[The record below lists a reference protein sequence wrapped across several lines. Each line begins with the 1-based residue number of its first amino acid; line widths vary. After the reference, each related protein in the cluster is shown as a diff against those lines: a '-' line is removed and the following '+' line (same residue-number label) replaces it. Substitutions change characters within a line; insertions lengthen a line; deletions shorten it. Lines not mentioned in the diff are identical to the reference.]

1 VTLLTRAADKLIEFI
16 VPNAT
21 VSATT
26 IKLYCGCIDGKK
38 WYKDCQ
44 DLNGELKCGGC
55 NVKSSTKC

>member
-1 VTLLTRAADKLIEFI
+1 MKLLTRTADLMLNRF
-16 VPNAT
+16 VPHADA
-21 VSATT
+21 SAT
-26 IKLYCGCIDGKK
+26 IKLYCGCINGRK